1 MAPMLQLL
9 LSILAG
15 AGVIG
20 LLYWKKGTDCL
31 P

>member
-1 MAPMLQLL
+1 MTSTLQLI